1 VRVGRGQNPD
11 INPTPTPFW
20 VKSSRVAVRC
30 PSPCHGGSW
39 SLCARVLTR
48 ASETAGSVGVLASV
62 YGISSRMRDLRD
74 SGMYSC
80 LSPSTAYLGGVSTV
94 PPSGL
99 SPVGVHH
106 TRRCTPP
113 AAGARITTPMTIA
126 RRAAIAFYCLLECLC
141 WSEMSAAPGAAGRA
155 RAFSHF
161 GIRSRRPR
169 RAESARAAAGAG
181 AGGDFTRTTI
191 LILECI

>member
-1 VRVGRGQNPD
+1 ME
-11 INPTPTPFW
+11 
-20 VKSSRVAVRC
+20 
-30 PSPCHGGSW
+30 

-80 LSPSTAYLGGVSTV
+80 LSPSTAYLGGVSL
-94 PPSGL
+94 PSGL
-99 SPVGVHH
+99 SPVSRPGAPHS
-106 TRRCTPP
+106 RRCTPP
-113 AAGARITTPMTIA
+113 AAGARITTSMTIA